1 MKKIYVLSA
10 CIMSLML
17 SSCKFSETI
26 DIKDNGSG
34 SMSFSFDGSQ
44 FMEMG
49 GDSLGES
56 EEKALDSTIVFKDF
70 LEAKKDSIATL
81 PKEEQ
86 EQLKALE
93 RFKMH
98 MLMDPSAK
106 KMVIDINTDFNNVN
120 ELEDMFKVL
129 NKANELN
136 EKDSNE
142 AQQMNPLS
150 QMGTSES
157 SEVSYTYNG
166 KVFKRI
172 VKVTNPELLEATKD
186 SLVDAE
192 MILAASTYTLNY
204 TFPKKIKSVS
214 LENALFSKDQKSFTA
229 ELSFKDYLTDPESL
243 NVEVI
248 LED

>member
-1 MKKIYVLSA
+1 MKKIYVLSV
-10 CIMSLML
+10 CIMLLLL

-26 DIKDNGSG
+26 HVTDDGSG
-34 SMSFSFDGSQ
+34 TMSFSFDGSQ

-49 GDSLGES
+49 GDNLGES
-56 EEKALDSTIVFKDF
+56 EEKTLDSIIVFKDF

-98 MLMDPSAK
+98 MLMDPNTK
-106 KMVIDINTDFNNVN
+106 KMVIDVNTDFDDVN

-129 NKANELN
+129 NKANELKETN
-136 EKDSNE
+136 EV
-142 AQQMNPLS
+142 QQTSPLA
-150 QMGTSES
+150 QMGTTES
-157 SEVSYTYNG
+157 SEVHYTYNG

-186 SLVDAE
+186 SLADAE

-204 TFPKKIKSVS
+204 HFPKKIKSVS
-214 LENALFSKDQKSFTA
+214 LENAMFSQDHKSFSA